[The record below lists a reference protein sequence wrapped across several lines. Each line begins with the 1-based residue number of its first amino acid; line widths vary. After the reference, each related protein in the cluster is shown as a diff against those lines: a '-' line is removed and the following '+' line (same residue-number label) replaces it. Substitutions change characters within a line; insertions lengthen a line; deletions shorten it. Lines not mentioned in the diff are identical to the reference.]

1 MSGSRLASFSLAFG
15 VGPGARPLLVRVCV
29 SLLSLLVLTPS
40 QGISQEEA
48 FDPAF
53 GRRLTIAVV
62 RDGPSPGD
70 TLTRLIQEEL
80 RILLGSRAA
89 QVTFK
94 TAPEFDAG
102 WQAGRMGAALQAAL
116 DDPAVDLVLT
126 SGLLITQAATRMELS
141 KPVVSAFVQRTDFFR
156 AADTEADRS
165 QQENLSF
172 VLIAQ
177 RTEGDLLAL
186 GELVQA
192 DTIHIVYAE
201 EYVDQYERL
210 NDEKAALESAS
221 GWSIEF
227 LRIGPDVTASLAAV
241 GEEVAAV
248 VLGPTP
254 RLSAAERKQLISGF
268 TAKGIPS
275 FSLLGHA
282 EVELGALAARTPDV
296 SSLVARRTALNL
308 SELIRGADVS
318 SLPVLLSADL
328 RLLVNGRTAVAVG
341 YRPTIQTRSYASFL
355 HEDALALQEP
365 ELPLADAFEVA
376 ERNNPTLSISTQDVE
391 TALRDKQLARSP
403 MLPQIGFN
411 PQFTALDPAG
421 LDGLVPERLLNAR
434 FQASQMIYDDET
446 VSNFRSSSRQ
456 YEGSQL
462 EYQSDR
468 YDVLEAAGV
477 QYMRFALSRVLYQ
490 IKLSN
495 LRLTEENLE
504 LAKFRAEVGFSGRDE
519 VYRWEAE
526 LASRRSN
533 LFTAIATI
541 ETERVAL
548 NQVLGVDQARRFAP
562 EELIVNPDTFPF
574 LGGGLST
581 HTRDAISQQRM
592 QEFAVSF
599 AFENSPEIGALG
611 KNIEAQDIQLGQ
623 ASRRWWLPSFSLNVR
638 YDWHIEREPAL
649 EDVSNTIPSLNIAAA
664 YPIFTGGA
672 RSYDVSRNR
681 SQLTRLLEQERLAR
695 NLVERRTRTVMAQ
708 LESSFASIEFSQI
721 AADNAARNL
730 DIVQDKYA
738 QGLVN
743 VTDLLSAQ
751 NESLRANQ
759 AAAAA
764 TYQFLIDLIS
774 FQRAIAW
781 FEFEKTAEERD
792 ELLQRMVSAA
802 QGAAPQN

>member
-1 MSGSRLASFSLAFG
+1 
-15 VGPGARPLLVRVCV
+15 V
-29 SLLSLLVLTPS
+29 
-40 QGISQEEA
+40 ISQEEA

-102 WQAGRMGAALQAAL
+102 WEAARMGAALQAAL

-126 SGLLITQAATRMELS
+126 TGLLITQAATRMELT
-141 KPVVSAFVQRTDFFR
+141 KPVVSAFVQRADLFR

-165 QQENLSF
+165 QKENLSF

-177 RTEGDLLAL
+177 RAEGDLRAL
-186 GELVQA
+186 SELVHA
-192 DTIHIVYAE
+192 DTIHIALAQAYA
-201 EYVDQYERL
+201 DQYLRL
-210 NDEKAALESAS
+210 SDEKAALESAS
-221 GWSIEF
+221 ATSIEF
-227 LRIGPDVTASLAAV
+227 LPIGPDVAASLAAV
-241 GEEVAAV
+241 GEDVAAV
-248 VLGPTP
+248 ILASAP
-254 RLSAAERKQLISGF
+254 RLSAAERKELIEGF
-268 TAKGIPS
+268 TARRIS
-275 FSLLGHA
+275 TFSLLGH
-282 EVELGALAARTPDV
+282 EDVKIGALAARTPDV
-296 SSLVARRTALNL
+296 STLVARRAALNL
-308 SELIRGADVS
+308 SELARGASVR
-318 SLPVLLSADL
+318 SLPVLLSADP
-328 RLLVNGRTAVAVG
+328 RLLVNGRTGAAVG

-355 HEDALALQEP
+355 HEDALALQES
-365 ELPLADAFEVA
+365 ELPLADALEVA
-376 ERNNPTLSISTQDVE
+376 ERNNPTLSISSEDVE

-411 PQFTALDPAG
+411 PQFTAIDPAG
-421 LDGLVPERLLNAR
+421 LDGLIPERLLNAR
-434 FQASQMIYDDET
+434 FLASQMIYDDET

-456 YEGSQL
+456 YEGREL
-462 EYQSDR
+462 EFQSDR

-490 IKLSN
+490 IQLSN

-504 LAKFRAEVGFSGRDE
+504 LAKFRNDVGFSGRDE

-533 LFTAIATI
+533 LFAAIATI
-541 ETERVAL
+541 EAERVAL
-548 NQVLGVDQARRFAP
+548 NQVLGVEQARRFAP
-562 EELIVNPDTFPF
+562 EELIVYPDSFPF
-574 LGGGLST
+574 LGGGLSRY
-581 HTRDAISQQRM
+581 TRDAVAQQRI
-592 QEFAVSF
+592 QDFAVSF

-611 KNIEAQDIQLGQ
+611 KNIEAQEIQLGQ

-638 YDWHIEREPAL
+638 YDWHIDREPEL
-649 EDVSNTIPSLNIAAA
+649 EGVSNTVPSLNIAAA
-664 YPIFTGGA
+664 YPIFAGGA

-681 SQLTRLLEQERLAR
+681 SQLTRLLEEERLAR
-695 NLVERRTRTVMAQ
+695 DLTERRTRTVMAR
-708 LESSFASIEFSQI
+708 LESSFASIEFTQI
-721 AADNAARNL
+721 AAENAARNL

-743 VTDLLSAQ
+743 VTDLLEAQ
-751 NESLRANQ
+751 NESFRASQ
-759 AAAAA
+759 GAAAAH
-764 TYQFLIDLIS
+764 YRLLIDLIS

-802 QGAAPQN
+802 QGAADVAAKRSRKGRPPFDR

>member
-1 MSGSRLASFSLAFG
+1 MSGSRLPSLLLALG
-15 VGPGARPLLVRVCV
+15 VGRGAHLLLFRACV
-29 SLLSLLVLTPS
+29 SLVFLFPLTSS
-40 QGISQEEA
+40 QGISQEEPL
-48 FDPAF
+48 DLAF

-70 TLTRLIQEEL
+70 TLPRLIEDEL
-80 RILLGSRAA
+80 RTLLGSSAA
-89 QVTFK
+89 QITFK

-102 WQAGRMGAALQAAL
+102 WEGARMGAALQAAL
-116 DDPAVDLVLT
+116 DDPAIDLVLT
-126 SGLLITQAATRMELS
+126 TGLLITQAATRMDLT
-141 KPVVSAFVQRTDFFR
+141 KPVVSAYVQRADLFR
-156 AADTEADRS
+156 AADMETDRS
-165 QQENLSF
+165 QKENLSF

-177 RTEGDLLAL
+177 RAEGDVRAL

-192 DTIHIVYAE
+192 NTIHFALAREYA
-201 EYVDQYERL
+201 DQYVRL
-210 NDEKAALESAS
+210 SEEKAALESATGTTLELLPIS
-221 GWSIEF
+221 
-227 LRIGPDVTASLAAV
+227 RDVAASLAAV

-248 VLGPTP
+248 VLASTP
-254 RLSAAERKQLISGF
+254 RLSTAERKELIAGF
-268 TAKGIPS
+268 TAKGIPT
-275 FSLLGHA
+275 FSLQGHE

-296 SSLVARRTALNL
+296 STLVARRAALNL
-308 SELIRGADVS
+308 SELIRGAGVS
-318 SLPVLLSADL
+318 SLPVLLSADP
-328 RLLVNGRTAVAVG
+328 RLLVNAQTAVAVG
-341 YRPTIQTRSYASFL
+341 YRPTVQTRSYASFL

-365 ELPLADAFEVA
+365 ELPLADALEVA
-376 ERNNPTLSISTQDVE
+376 ERNNPTLSISSENVE

-403 MLPQIGFN
+403 MFPQIAFN
-411 PQFTALDPAG
+411 PQFIATDPAG
-421 LDGLVPERLLNAR
+421 LNGLVPERLLNAR
-434 FQASQMIYDDET
+434 FLANQMIYDDET

-468 YDVLEAAGV
+468 YDVFEAAGV

-490 IKLSN
+490 IELSN

-504 LAKFRAEVGFSGRDE
+504 LAKFRADVGFSGRDE

-533 LFTAIATI
+533 LFAAIATI
-541 ETERVAL
+541 EAERVAL
-548 NQVLGVDQARRFAP
+548 NQVLGVEQARRFAP
-562 EELIVNPDTFPF
+562 EELIVHPDTFPF
-574 LGGGLST
+574 LGGGLSRY
-581 HTRDAISQQRM
+581 TRDAVAQQ
-592 QEFAVSF
+592 QIQDFAVSF

-611 KNIEAQDIQLGQ
+611 KNIEAQEIQLGQ
-623 ASRRWWLPSFSLNVR
+623 ASRRWWLPSFSLGFR
-638 YDWHIEREPAL
+638 YDWHLEREPEL
-649 EDVSNTIPSLNIAAA
+649 EGVSNSIPSLNIAAV

-681 SQLTRLLEQERLAR
+681 SQLTRLLEEERLAR
-695 NLVERRTRTVMAQ
+695 DLIERRARTVLAR
-708 LESSFASIEFSQI
+708 LESSFASIEFTQI

-743 VTDLLSAQ
+743 VTDLLEAQ
-751 NESLRANQ
+751 TESFRASQ
-759 AAAAA
+759 SAAAAD
-764 TYQFLIDLIS
+764 YRFLIDLIS

-802 QGAAPQN
+802 QGAAPRN